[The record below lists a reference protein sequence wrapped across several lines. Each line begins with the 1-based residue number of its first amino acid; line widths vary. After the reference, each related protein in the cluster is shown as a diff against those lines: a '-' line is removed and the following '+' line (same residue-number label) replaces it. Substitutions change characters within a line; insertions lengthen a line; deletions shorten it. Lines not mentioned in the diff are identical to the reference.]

1 MKKLLKFIMP
11 LIFILSIYTYSADN
25 ASASTS
31 EAVFVGPSNT
41 YGYSSLINASTKVY
55 VLIKNTGSVDIYWTI
70 LDSNNKP
77 EADTIIVHPGAALG
91 KFVTTNTN
99 TKHKLALYCSGDT
112 NKCSATGNI
121 SLN

>member
-1 MKKLLKFIMP
+1 MKKFLKFILP
-11 LIFILSIYTYSADN
+11 LILILSVYTYSADD

-31 EAVFVGPSNT
+31 EPVFVGSSNT
-41 YGYSSLINASTKVY
+41 YGYSNLINASSKVY
-55 VLIKNTGSVDIYWTI
+55 VLIKNHGSVDIYWTI
-70 LDSNNKP
+70 LDANNKP
-77 EADTIIVHPGAALG
+77 ESDTLIVRPGGAVG
-91 KFVTTNTN
+91 KFVTTNSN